1 MSHPEEHAI
10 SATHPIPRRRVKQLS
25 SVKAWYQTYGM
36 EMGQD
41 SDMDIVSYE
50 SFPDLRRLLEEE
62 CAEIQRKGL
71 EEKETLEA
79 RIRRRNSDTS
89 SEASSIGSRS
99 SSGNEY
105 NNGAGIMGSL
115 YRLIDPLILGI
126 GTVAGSSGNGNA
138 PSGGR

>member
-1 MSHPEEHAI
+1 MAHPEEHAI
-10 SATHPIPRRRVKQLS
+10 STTHPIPRRRVKQLS
-25 SVKAWYQTYGM
+25 SVKAWCQTYGM

-41 SDMDIVSYE
+41 SDIDIISYE

-99 SSGNEY
+99 GSGSEYSS
-105 NNGAGIMGSL
+105 GAGIMGSL

-126 GTVAGSSGNGNA
+126 GTVAGSSGSGNA